1 MSDEFIEALEMAECS
16 FCESGTYDFVRH
28 YYERTGVV
36 IYCRKCWEELSRG
49 LVK

>member
-1 MSDEFIEALEMAECS
+1 MSDEFIAAEVMAECT
-16 FCESGTYDFVRH
+16 FCESGTFDYVEH
-28 YYERTGVV
+28 HYERTGVV